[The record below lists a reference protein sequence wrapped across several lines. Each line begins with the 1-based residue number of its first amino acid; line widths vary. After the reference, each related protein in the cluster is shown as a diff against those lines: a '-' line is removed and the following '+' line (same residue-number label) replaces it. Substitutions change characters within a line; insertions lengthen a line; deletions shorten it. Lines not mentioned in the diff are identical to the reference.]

1 MTERRVTLGGQGFQC
16 SKIGFGC
23 MGTTAAL
30 GKQLDVKESVALL
43 QICHREGSRHFDTA
57 EISLASN
64 PFSRRLPDRVVG
76 NFLESVDRKSISV
89 AVKYDLKENGVGLAE
104 VRACVEESLANLR
117 VEFVDLYYGYRM
129 SSVEEVTGFMESA
142 KVLVSEGKIK
152 YLGLCDTTAPLDP
165 AWIRAAHAIHPLTC
179 VQQEWSLC
187 ERRVDA
193 QVVPVC
199 AELNIGIV
207 AFSPLARRL
216 LLSTQ
221 TQNFAEN
228 KRIADVIRAIAVEKT
243 PPKQAQLQLPQIAL
257 AWVYK
262 HAQNLGVTVVGIP
275 GTSKPTHV
283 LANIQALDI
292 NLTEADMKRINDAIV
307 GPSR

>member
-1 MTERRVTLGGQGFQC
+1 
-16 SKIGFGC
+16 
-23 MGTTAAL
+23 
-30 GKQLDVKESVALL
+30 
-43 QICHREGSRHFDTA
+43 
-57 EISLASN
+57 
-64 PFSRRLPDRVVG
+64 VVG

-199 AELNIGIV
+199 AEINIGIV